1 MRMGV
6 VAYLDSE
13 EPNNIGLQTGI
24 YLPHS
29 CLRILE
35 NILIKNRTTLT
46 NAFALVAPYYKSY
59 IKKVVRIPG
68 AKEED
73 RNPTHLR
80 GTTPR
85 GNSSQTPAPLHLP
98 PNTISMRSQT
108 CITY

>member
-1 MRMGV
+1 MGV

-59 IKKVVRIPG
+59 KKKLSEFPEQKRKIETQLTCAV
-68 AKEED
+68 
-73 RNPTHLR
+73 
-80 GTTPR
+80 
-85 GNSSQTPAPLHLP
+85 LP
-98 PNTISMRSQT
+98 PEAIAAKHPRPY
-108 CITY
+108 TYLPIQSP